1 MGVMQRIQGYVNSI
15 VGTFKVTE
23 LFIRNER
30 RDDEA
35 IAVLKEL
42 FSIPFI
48 WKNILDVQFTLS
60 SR

>member
-15 VGTFKVTE
+15 VGTYKVTE

-42 FSIPFI
+42 FCSFSYLE
-48 WKNILDVQFTLS
+48 KHC
-60 SR
+60 RE